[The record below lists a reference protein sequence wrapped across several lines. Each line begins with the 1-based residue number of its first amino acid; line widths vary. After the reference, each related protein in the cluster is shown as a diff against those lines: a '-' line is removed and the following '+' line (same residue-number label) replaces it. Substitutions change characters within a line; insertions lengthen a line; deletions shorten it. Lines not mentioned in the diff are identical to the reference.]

1 MATWKRVSVN
11 AKARNEDVAKPYEKK
26 HTNADYVAG
35 ERKRNN
41 ADYVA
46 VSYNKLVERVLLLE
60 RNAMR
65 AQNPARLEAQLTRV
79 ENKIQENYQKA
90 KNYDAKLKELMKNTE
105 EVNEK
110 CGEITKKYELKLYD
124 LEEQADEIL
133 RGVTEMRNEMKELY
147 KKTVDSAFDSCMIYH
162 NLKNETY
169 KNDTSFTLEQK
180 LKFVR
185 DHSI

>member
-11 AKARNEDVAKPYEKK
+11 ARSGNEEKQYEKK
-26 HTNADYVAG
+26 VTNTNYVAC
-35 ERKRNN
+35 ETKRNN
-41 ADYVA
+41 SGYVA

-60 RNAMR
+60 RNAIR

-90 KNYDAKLKELMKNTE
+90 KNDDAKLKELIKNTE
-105 EVNEK
+105 EVNER
-110 CGEITKKYELKLYD
+110 CLEIVKKYEMKLYD
-124 LEEQADEIL
+124 LEEQVDEIL
-133 RGVTEMRNEMKELY
+133 SGVSEMKNEMKELY

-162 NLKNETY
+162 NLKNETFQ
-169 KNDTSFTLEQK
+169 NDDTYTLEQK
-180 LKFVR
+180 LQFVR